1 MTEKSTNLLLHA
13 KFLDHHNHLLS
24 DHVPS
29 VLPNRAL
36 ELDEMAL

>member
-13 KFLDHHNHLLS
+13 KFLDHYNRFLLNHIS
-24 DHVPS
+24 SVP
-29 VLPNRAL
+29 PNRAL